1 MSLNP
6 NAPPSSNFDL
16 SDWKLQL
23 PIDSKSSYSGKAS
36 EIKSLNSFENSFFYT
51 GPDGAM
57 VLSAPV
63 EGATTGGSNYARSE
77 LREMTDGRNAEWTLR
92 EGGHLSATL
101 QVDRAPAQ
109 SDGTCGKIVIGQVH
123 GGDGQLVRLAWED
136 GKVFFA
142 NDITSNG
149 KKDIHIELLDRDG
162 NEASISLNETFS
174 YTIDVTQTKLTVSVF
189 ADGKTYTSTSA
200 INNAW
205 ADNAFYFKAGTY
217 LGVNESNGTGEG
229 KVSIFGLDVDHS
241 GHPVSE
247 IPPPTQIPTQPSVI
261 VVPPV
266 AAGDTTRT
274 FAGTAGDDSLRG
286 KSSNDLLVG
295 GSGSDVLNG
304 RSGNDILVGGAG
316 RDVFVFERNARAS
329 NSDVIRDFESSVDR
343 IALDDAKFRMLAGGF
358 SSDNFVLSDHAHD
371 SNDHLIYSQ
380 STGEL
385 FYDRDGSGSK
395 AAQLIATLENH
406 AALVIADFEII

>member
-6 NAPPSSNFDL
+6 NAAPSSNFDL

-23 PIDSKSSYSGKAS
+23 PIDSKSSYSGKAA
-36 EIKSLNSFENSFFYT
+36 EIKSLSSFENSFYYT

-63 EGATTGGSNYARSE
+63 EGATTGGSIYARSE
-77 LREMTDGRNAEWTLR
+77 LREMTDGRNAEWTLQ

-109 SDGTCGKIVIGQVH
+109 SDGTYGKIVIGQVH

-174 YTIDVTQTKLTVSVF
+174 YCIHVTQTKLTVSVF
-189 ADGKTYTSTSA
+189 ADGKTYTSSSA
-200 INNAW
+200 INGAW
-205 ADNAFYFKAGTY
+205 ADNAFYFKAGAY
-217 LGVNESNGTGEG
+217 LGVNEQNGSGEG
-229 KVSIFGLDVDHS
+229 QVSIFGLNVDHS
-241 GHPVSE
+241 GRPISE
-247 IPPPTQIPTQPSVI
+247 IPSVPTPTPPPVI

-266 AAGDTTRT
+266 DAGNTTRT
-274 FAGTAGDDSLRG
+274 FMGTVGDDSLRG

-295 GSGSDVLNG
+295 GSGNDVLNG
-304 RSGNDILVGGAG
+304 RSGNDVLVGGAG
-316 RDVFVFERNARAS
+316 HDVFVFERSPNAS

-343 IALDDAKFRMLAGGF
+343 IALDDAKFRMLAAGF
-358 SSDNFVLSDHAHD
+358 SSDNFVVGDHAHD
-371 SNDHLIYSQ
+371 SNDYLVYSQ

-406 AALVIADFEII
+406 AVLVAANFDII